1 MKTLKTIIL
10 TGFVLLGTT
19 FSLNIA
25 AWDANTTINH
35 LQQAQTELKAGI
47 LGAAEEHMKISRQE
61 VKGIIG
67 GSLEVK
73 AQRGS
78 NLINKA
84 LRQAKSGD
92 SKTADATLE
101 EALEIFKAIHEASKA
116 GRGGLN

>member
-1 MKTLKTIIL
+1 MKTLKKIIL
-10 TGFVLLGTT
+10 TGFVLLVAT

-25 AWDANTTINH
+25 AWDANSTINH
-35 LQQAQTELKAGI
+35 LQQARTELKAGN
-47 LGAAEEHMKISRQE
+47 LEAAEEHMKISRQE
-61 VKGIIG
+61 VKSIIG

-73 AQRGS
+73 AQRGA

-92 SKTADATLE
+92 SNTADASLE
-101 EALEIFKAIHEASKA
+101 RALEIFQAIHEASKA